1 MFGVLHAERNANDL
15 GVFDVETIDWTLAV
29 CTGCV
34 CESVCVNESM
44 CMCAVPD
51 VCESVCV

>member
-1 MFGVLHAERNANDL
+1 VDDL
-15 GVFDVETIDWTLAV
+15 GVFDVKMIDWTLAV

-34 CESVCVNESM
+34 CECVSVNERE
-44 CMCAVPD
+44 CVCAVLD